1 MATFD
6 SKLKAG
12 NFFVLHKTTSWFHE
26 DLDKSTNNDNV
37 YVCQAYVKFVD
48 EENQCASIDL
58 YFVDQNGDGFE
69 MVKKIY
75 HAREVHI
82 NRDSRE
88 CNIEGNVTWKVL
100 LPDDDAYFGV
110 QFNEEDP
117 EYTLSAE
124 EYLKVLE
131 ELVFFKRSPLDTI
144 KKVLKKTK
152 SGKNK

>member
-6 SKLKAG
+6 SNLQAG
-12 NFFVLHKTTSWFHE
+12 DFFVLRETTSWFHE
-26 DLDKSTNNDNV
+26 DLVKSKNEDSE

-48 EENQCASIDL
+48 EKNQCASIDL
-58 YFVDQNGDGFE
+58 YFVEQNSGGFE

-75 HAREVHI
+75 HAREVCT

-88 CNIEGNVTWKVL
+88 CTIEGNVTWKVL

-110 QFNEEDP
+110 QFDEEDP
-117 EYTLSAE
+117 EYTLSAK

-144 KKVLKKTK
+144 KNVLKKTK
-152 SGKNK
+152 GSNNK